1 MALEG
6 QLGITDSATLAREE
20 ERITKTR
27 AAELF
32 DQGLSDSYEVG
43 TFAGLAKVH
52 AHLFGDVYDF
62 AGKVRTVNIAKG
74 GFRFAPVMYLEAALA
89 HTDQMPQG
97 TFDEIVEKYVEMNI
111 APHTRYRDQT
121 CAARR
126 SDRCGGR
133 PRRVHERRRRQL
145 LLRGLQRICGVG
157 AGDFGGVRTRDG
169 DGLSI
174 GCQIKQIFLA

>member
-20 ERITKTR
+20 ERITRTR

-62 AGKVRTVNIAKG
+62 SGMK
-74 GFRFAPVMYLEAALA
+74 
-89 HTDQMPQG
+89 
-97 TFDEIVEKYVEMNI
+97 
-111 APHTRYRDQT
+111 
-121 CAARR
+121 
-126 SDRCGGR
+126 S
-133 PRRVHERRRRQL
+133 PR
-145 LLRGLQRICGVG
+145 
-157 AGDFGGVRTRDG
+157 
-169 DGLSI
+169 
-174 GCQIKQIFLA
+174 